1 MKIRQGQLAGRYFF
15 RIDSGDRT
23 LFVSRVHRISNRE
36 KRHLTLAFLTR

>member
-1 MKIRQGQLAGRYFF
+1 MKIRQGQLDGRFFF

-23 LFVSRVHRISNRE
+23 LFVSREKRISNRE